1 MSHLHPGG
9 REEENVGDAEQVLE
23 GEECQDCEGEGAMR
37 AAQAAGD
44 ESDDEGSGDK
54 ADGGMEPANLQEP
67 GAAGGEIL
75 RDGVDEV
82 VRGIE
87 RIAEGGE

>member
-1 MSHLHPGG
+1 MGHLHPGG

-23 GEECQDCEGEGAMR
+23 GEEREHSEGEGAMG

-54 ADGGMEPANLQEP
+54 ADGGMEPADLEEP

-75 RDGVDEV
+75 RDGGEQI

-87 RIAEGGE
+87 RIAKGGE